1 MNIRVASAIF
11 GLLLLA
17 VAVGWCALPDIPTT
31 AAPTTTVY
39 VETLHTAPE
48 GSAVSTSAVIIGGLV
63 SGAAMIGLMFFSP
76 ATPRGPR
83 WQGALSANAVGS
95 TDFVSTWVTHRVHP
109 ARDRHPTVGRRRRH
123 RGARVWPEDAERRDW
138 LMFFSPQTP
147 KGPRGSEALSAVQ
160 LRNSFVECARRGLAD
175 LHQELEVVLGLLQPI
190 DQQIDRLVRVQAGQY
205 AAQLV
210 QHRRLVGAEQ

>member
-31 AAPTTTVY
+31 TPQAAVH
-39 VETLHTAPE
+39 VETTNTAPE
-48 GSAVSTSAVIIGGLV
+48 GSAVPGSTIILGFMI
-63 SGAAMIGLMFFSP
+63 SGAAMIG
-76 ATPRGPR
+76 
-83 WQGALSANAVGS
+83 
-95 TDFVSTWVTHRVHP
+95 
-109 ARDRHPTVGRRRRH
+109 
-123 RGARVWPEDAERRDW
+123 

-147 KGPRGSEALSAVQ
+147 KGPRGGEALSAVQ

-175 LHQELEVVLGLLQPI
+175 LHQELEVVLGLLQTV

>member
-31 AAPTTTVY
+31 AAPATTVY

-48 GSAVSTSAVIIGGLV
+48 GSAVSTSAIIIGGLV
-63 SGAAMIGLMFFSP
+63 SGAAMIGLIFFSP
-76 ATPRGPR
+76 
-83 WQGALSANAVGS
+83 S
-95 TDFVSTWVTHRVHP
+95 
-109 ARDRHPTVGRRRRH
+109 
-123 RGARVWPEDAERRDW
+123 
-138 LMFFSPQTP
+138 MP
-147 KGPRGSEALSAVQ
+147 KGPRGGEALSAVQ

-175 LHQELEVVLGLLQPI
+175 LHQELEVVLGLLQTV